1 MARRLCVCTV
11 IGTRPEAIK
20 MAPVIAELARHD
32 AQIRSRV
39 YVTAQHRDLLD
50 QALCLF
56 GIVPAA
62 DLDLMRENQTPNEV
76 MAHILKSL
84 PAVFRAERP
93 DWVLV
98 QGDTTTVAATAL
110 AAFHAGIRVGHVE
123 AGLRTYDKREPFPE
137 EINRRIA
144 GVIADLH
151 FAPTRHTAE
160 NLLRE
165 RVPETCIRVTGNT
178 VIDALRHISSL
189 HFDDPEGLLTAIPRS
204 SRLILVTAHRR
215 ENFGARLEGICMG
228 LRELSERYGDR
239 VVIAYPVH
247 PNPNVRQPVEE
258 MLGSRPGIHL
268 LPPLDYLAM
277 VHLMSRADLVMT
289 DSGGLQEEAPGL
301 NKPVLVLREQT
312 ERVEAVEAGTVKV
325 IGTDRK
331 RIVAEA
337 SKLLDDPDA
346 YAAMASAANP
356 YGDGHAAARIVA
368 ALLEAA
374 CGTQAA

>member
-1 MARRLCVCTV
+1 
-11 IGTRPEAIK
+11 
-20 MAPVIAELARHD
+20 
-32 AQIRSRV
+32 
-39 YVTAQHRDLLD
+39 
-50 QALCLF
+50 
-56 GIVPAA
+56 
-62 DLDLMRENQTPNEV
+62 
-76 MAHILKSL
+76 
-84 PAVFRAERP
+84 
-93 DWVLV
+93 
-98 QGDTTTVAATAL
+98 
-110 AAFHAGIRVGHVE
+110 
-123 AGLRTYDKREPFPE
+123 
-137 EINRRIA
+137 
-144 GVIADLH
+144 
-151 FAPTRHTAE
+151 
-160 NLLRE
+160 
-165 RVPETCIRVTGNT
+165 
-178 VIDALRHISSL
+178 
-189 HFDDPEGLLTAIPRS
+189 
-204 SRLILVTAHRR
+204 
-215 ENFGARLEGICMG
+215 MG